1 MCLEHLSYQGG
12 KHKGMSSTCC
22 HLFLSVHLNSFILQL
37 FVSRSLSFGPST
49 MARASNSMSNK
60 DYAKV
65 IRANKVSM
73 LKEDFSMSLDDFA
86 NKHRSLLL
94 DLLEKTRRVSKTS
107 LSSAMLAEDNSLDHS
122 ECRHFASRVVEAFA
136 SARTI
141 GKSMTSGKKTGPGMK
156 ALVEG
161 LRQQRTPSRSPR
173 SRSPTHAAPSSSAT
187 PSLPTASEAPT
198 RLSKADAAKALGMSG
213 YVASPAKTFHGV
225 QVVSSCSSDA
235 EHQEGEDNCSISK
248 CLLPDTA
255 IYWVDSHANALC
267 RKFPGQ
273 PMQLARMTPGE
284 NGFGIAHFEADAG
297 PAEEKQTDIP
307 NLMFATAPS
316 SDHKKLKRPAA
327 AMKRPAAAPKAAP
340 SPELTASSSEQ
351 EAVATEPP
359 SAEAV
364 GELPKQGYT
373 VMYYKASGAYA
384 IRETKLGKRQLFQI
398 TSKRKTQAQLLKI
411 INAAKEK
418 LKAGENVAAVR
429 DWARN
434 EASN

>member
-1 MCLEHLSYQGG
+1 MCFVYFLLFQMCLEHLSYQGG
-12 KHKGMSSTCC
+12 KKHKGMSSTCC

-65 IRANKVSM
+65 IRANKVSV

-94 DLLEKTRRVSKTS
+94 DLLEKTGRVSKTS

-141 GKSMTSGKKTGPGMK
+141 GKSTTSGKKTGPGMK

-225 QVVSSCSSDA
+225 QAVSSCSS
-235 EHQEGEDNCSISK
+235 G
-248 CLLPDTA
+248 
-255 IYWVDSHANALC
+255 
-267 RKFPGQ
+267 
-273 PMQLARMTPGE
+273 
-284 NGFGIAHFEADAG
+284 
-297 PAEEKQTDIP
+297 
-307 NLMFATAPS
+307 
-316 SDHKKLKRPAA
+316 
-327 AMKRPAAAPKAAP
+327 
-340 SPELTASSSEQ
+340 
-351 EAVATEPP
+351 
-359 SAEAV
+359 
-364 GELPKQGYT
+364 
-373 VMYYKASGAYA
+373 
-384 IRETKLGKRQLFQI
+384 RQLLNLEVSVTRHSDLLGGFTCKCFVSQI
-398 TSKRKTQAQLLKI
+398 SWAT
-411 INAAKEK
+411 NAI
-418 LKAGENVAAVR
+418 GQ
-429 DWARN
+429 DDTW
-434 EASN
+434 

>member
-173 SRSPTHAAPSSSAT
+173 SRSPTHAAPSSRAT

-429 DWARN
+429 NWARN